1 MLFFPVLFYLKKQW
15 DILFYMIRKGKKE
28 DIVSIMNI
36 IKAATLDMELN
47 HIHQWDDIYPDVI
60 TIDEDIDKGNLSV
73 YEDNGFIY
81 ALIVLNEDQ
90 AEEYRNLDW
99 KYTSG
104 KQLVIHRLCVDP
116 RAQSHGIARKLLKYT
131 DDFAMQN
138 KYSSIRL
145 DAFPPNKRALK
156 LYEKNGYEK
165 VGNVKFR
172 KGEFYCYEKNITSQR
187 T

>member
-1 MLFFPVLFYLKKQW
+1 
-15 DILFYMIRKGKKE
+15 MIRKGKKE
-28 DIVSIMNI
+28 DVVSIMNI

-47 HIHQWDDIYPDVI
+47 HIHQWDDIYPDETTI
-60 TIDEDIDKGNLSV
+60 TSDIEQGNLYV
-73 YEDNGFIY
+73 YEDQGLMN

-90 AEEYRNLDW
+90 AGEYRELKW

-116 RAQSHGIARKLLKYT
+116 RVQSRGIARKLLQYT
-131 DDFAMQN
+131 DDFAIQN
-138 KYSSIRL
+138 KYHSIRL
-145 DAFPPNKRALK
+145 EAFPPNKKALK

-165 VGNVKFR
+165 VGNVRFR
-172 KGEFYCYEKNITSQR
+172 KGEFYCYKKNIIPRR

>member
-1 MLFFPVLFYLKKQW
+1 
-15 DILFYMIRKGKKE
+15 MIRKGKKE

-36 IKAATLDMELN
+36 IKAATLDMESK

-60 TIDEDIDKGNLSV
+60 TIDDDIDKGNLSV

-90 AEEYRNLDW
+90 SEEYKKLNW

-116 RAQSHGIARKLLKYT
+116 RAQSHGIARILLQYT
-131 DDFAMQN
+131 DDFAIQN
-138 KYSSIRL
+138 KYHSIRL
-145 DAFPPNKRALK
+145 DAFPSNKRALK

-172 KGEFYCYEKNITSQR
+172 KGEFYCYEKKIISQR